1 MTKSSG
7 HIIINIQ
14 KCKGCELCI
23 IECPQNGMA
32 LSSNINQNGYH
43 YAYLAEDI
51 CTGCTNCALICPE
64 AIIKVYRKKKSK
76 ILKQPVST
84 L

>member
-1 MTKSSG
+1 
-7 HIIINIQ
+7 
-14 KCKGCELCI
+14 
-23 IECPQNGMA
+23 MA